1 MVEKIGE
8 LKNQNLNNAQK
19 EMLIN
24 WYETNFDSLDD
35 FSFECET
42 DFEGHFL
49 LQIYEKNYFNKIDS
63 AINDYIINILAK
75 GK

>member
-1 MVEKIGE
+1 MFKMVEKIGE

-49 LQIYEKNYFNKIDS
+49 FLIQLRDV
-63 AINDYIINILAK
+63 IIILIFYK
-75 GK
+75 F